1 MVKPKGQPP
10 GSPGS
15 DLATRDRILDAAHSV
30 FLQRGT
36 AAARTQEIADAAGVN
51 KALLHYYFG
60 TKEALATA
68 VFERVAGEFFSR
80 IFAILR
86 SELELEAKV
95 RQLIG
100 AYLEFLPSRPYIVGY
115 IVTELHAGRGR
126 AEQVF
131 AGRGPVPLDLLERQ
145 IQDRVAAGTMRPIPV
160 QQFVVNLVSLIVFP
174 FVARPVLE
182 QVLGLDGPR
191 FAAFVEERKRT
202 LADFFLNALRP

>member
-1 MVKPKGQPP
+1 MVKPKGQTRPP
-10 GSPGS
+10 SGP
-15 DLATRDRILDAAHSV
+15 DLATRDRILDAANTV
-30 FLQRGT
+30 FLRHGT
-36 AAARTQEIADAAGVN
+36 AAARTREIADQAGVN

-60 TKEALATA
+60 TKEALAAA

-80 IFAILR
+80 IFATLR
-86 SELELEAKV
+86 SALELEDKV

-100 AYLEFLPSRPYIVGY
+100 AYLEFLPARPYVVGY

-126 AEQVF
+126 AEQLF
-131 AGRGPVPLDLLERQ
+131 AGRGPVPLDLLDRQ
-145 IQDRVAAGTMRPIPV
+145 IQERVAAGAMRPIPV
-160 QQFVVNLVSLIVFP
+160 QQFVVNLISLIVFP

-182 QVLGLDGPR
+182 QVLRLDGPR